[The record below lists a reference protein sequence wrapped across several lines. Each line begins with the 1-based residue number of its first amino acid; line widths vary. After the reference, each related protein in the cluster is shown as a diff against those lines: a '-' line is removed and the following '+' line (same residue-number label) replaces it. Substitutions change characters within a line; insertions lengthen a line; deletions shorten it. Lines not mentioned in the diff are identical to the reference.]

1 MAAIVDFYQ
10 DKVLAALALDAV
22 RPAISYQ
29 DISVVV
35 PILEALTS
43 LEWMQVK
50 QFIVTRQPIN
60 IPNFIP
66 RPSRSLRLFVI
77 FFRYF
82 TTMARNTVCALK
94 RPPKPHEASLKMY
107 TVALRLAELQLLGHM
122 QTLSDIFG
130 APAPLLPINLLVNGV
145 LKNIKLKTYVQ
156 EWNPLRSDNCFTT
169 DGVYEYFREVNNGFY
184 GAIRFASP
192 IVCFILEWFGA
203 CGVTHFA
210 GKNSYEAVPLEILS
224 LLI

>member
-1 MAAIVDFYQ
+1 M
-10 DKVLAALALDAV
+10 K
-22 RPAISYQ
+22 R
-29 DISVVV
+29 
-35 PILEALTS
+35 
-43 LEWMQVK
+43 
-50 QFIVTRQPIN
+50 FIVTRQQIN

-77 FFRYF
+77 FVRYF

-94 RPPKPHEASLKMY
+94 RPSKPHEASLKMY

-156 EWNPLRSDNCFTT
+156 EWNPLRADNCFTT

-184 GAIRFASP
+184 GAAQAQFDLPHRLFALYSSSLAP
-192 IVCFILEWFGA
+192 ILQVKIHMRQCPWKFY
-203 CGVTHFA
+203 HF
-210 GKNSYEAVPLEILS
+210 SFR
-224 LLI
+224 